1 MKKLI
6 FCTVLLATL
15 TIPALA
21 AQQGQKPAEMSA
33 AKTGFVA
40 DDDGGLTEIV
50 PADPSTQVPRPSGAA
65 PAMKSVQQ
73 VSIFLGS
80 AWGDAQ
86 VRPRQSR
93 LRDLAAAG
101 RPAELRNHS
110 VEVVPAAPLVEDFSD
125 LSRTPVSDL
134 AIQARL
140 AEMLKTGA
148 IPAPGA
154 NTVYVVFLA
163 PGIQSTLGAGK
174 AGVDYSAYHNLL
186 HVAAGAIRYVVVPF
200 NDNADRHSAAASQ
213 ALVSTVFNPTGG
225 PQ

>member
-1 MKKLI
+1 MKKII
-6 FCTVLLATL
+6 FCFVLTASLMTL
-15 TIPALA
+15 ALA
-21 AQQGQKPAEMSA
+21 AQQGQKPAETPA

-40 DDDGGLTEIV
+40 DEDGGFTEIV
-50 PADPSTQVPRPSGAA
+50 PADPSTRAPRPSGAS

-73 VSIFLGS
+73 VSVFLGS

-86 VRPRQSR
+86 IRPRQSR
-93 LRDLAAAG
+93 LRDLNATS
-101 RPAELRNHS
+101 RPADLRSHS
-110 VEVVPAAPLVEDFSD
+110 VEVLQAAPPVEDFSD

-134 AIQARL
+134 AIQAKL

-148 IPAPGA
+148 LPAPGP

-163 PGIQSTLGAGK
+163 PGVQSTLGAAK

-186 HVAAGAIRYVVVPF
+186 HVAEGAIRYVVVPF
-200 NDNADRHSAAASQ
+200 NDNADRHSAAALE

>member
-6 FCTVLLATL
+6 FCTVLLAGITAL
-15 TIPALA
+15 ALA
-21 AQQGQKPAEMSA
+21 AQQGQKPAEMPA

-40 DDDGGLTEIV
+40 DEDGGFTEIV
-50 PADPSTQVPRPSGAA
+50 PADPSAQPPRATGTA
-65 PAMKSVQQ
+65 PAMKSLQQ

-125 LSRTPVSDL
+125 LSRAPVGDL

-163 PGIQSTLGAGK
+163 PGIQSTLGASK

-186 HVAAGAIRYVVVPF
+186 HTAAGEIRYVVVPF